1 MFDGPSSLEL
11 DPRERRARLRLA
23 RTPRIGPAS
32 FHEALS
38 HFGSA
43 RAACARLDTVP
54 EARIAQEEKSLAA
67 LGGRFLVLGDAAY
80 PTALAALPDA
90 PAVLSAIGDTA
101 LLGRP

>member
-1 MFDGPSSLEL
+1 MFDGPFVADLE
-11 DPRERRARLRLA
+11 PGERRARLRLS

-43 RAACARLDTVP
+43 RAACARLDAVP
-54 EARIAQEEKSLAA
+54 EARIAQEEKALTA

-80 PTALAALPDA
+80 PAALASLPDA
-90 PAVLSAIGDTA
+90 PPVLSAIGDT
-101 LLGRP
+101 